1 MTADEQ
7 VIEAWKDHRPYLVD
21 LAFRMLGDIGEAE
34 DVVQE
39 AFSRLLR
46 ANMAEIQNARGWLIV
61 VTSRLCLDQIRSAR
75 SRRQRPQDLGAE
87 EPRIPDTAPGYSD
100 PADRITLADNVEL
113 ALLVVLERLSPAE
126 RVVFVLHDL
135 FQLPFDTISE
145 TLGRPA
151 PTCRQLAR
159 RARQK
164 IERADAPGRFHVM
177 ATEHRLVTE
186 RFIAACG
193 TGDLNG
199 LLEVL
204 DPEVSGQV
212 DIRAGL
218 VVMGADRVARNL
230 LFFFGPGATL
240 VSLMIGP
247 QPALLG
253 FRDRQPVAVLLL
265 TVGDGRIIKI
275 HALADPTKLEFL
287 RASLAARP

>member
-1 MTADEQ
+1 
-7 VIEAWKDHRPYLVD
+7 
-21 LAFRMLGDIGEAE
+21 
-34 DVVQE
+34 
-39 AFSRLLR
+39 
-46 ANMAEIQNARGWLIV
+46 
-61 VTSRLCLDQIRSAR
+61 
-75 SRRQRPQDLGAE
+75 
-87 EPRIPDTAPGYSD
+87 
-100 PADRITLADNVEL
+100 
-113 ALLVVLERLSPAE
+113 
-126 RVVFVLHDL
+126 
-135 FQLPFDTISE
+135 
-145 TLGRPA
+145 
-151 PTCRQLAR
+151 
-159 RARQK
+159 
-164 IERADAPGRFHVM
+164 M

-204 DPEVSGQV
+204 DPQVSGQV

-218 VVMGADRVARNL
+218 VVVGSDRVARNL

-275 HALADPTKLEFL
+275 HALADPAKLDFL
-287 RASLAARP
+287 RARLAARP

>member
-1 MTADEQ
+1 MAADEQ
-7 VIEAWKDHRPYLVD
+7 VVEAWKDHRPYLVD

-75 SRRQRPQDLGAE
+75 SRRQRPHDLLAE
-87 EPRIPDTAPGYSD
+87 EPQVPGTTPGFLD
-100 PADRITLADNVEL
+100 PADRISLVDNVEL

-164 IERADAPGRFHVM
+164 IERADGPGRFHIMVS
-177 ATEHRLVTE
+177 EHRLVTE

-204 DPEVSGQV
+204 DPEVSGRV
-212 DIRAGL
+212 DVRAGL
-218 VVMGADRVARNL
+218 EVTGADRVARNL
-230 LFFFGPGATL
+230 LIFFGPGATM
-240 VSLMIGP
+240 VSLPTGR

-253 FRDRQPVAVLLL
+253 FRDRQLAAVLLL
-265 TVGDGRIIKI
+265 TIGDGRIVKI
-275 HALADPTKLEFL
+275 HALADPAKLAFL
-287 RASLAARP
+287 RARLTARP

>member
-1 MTADEQ
+1 
-7 VIEAWKDHRPYLVD
+7 
-21 LAFRMLGDIGEAE
+21 
-34 DVVQE
+34 
-39 AFSRLLR
+39 
-46 ANMAEIQNARGWLIV
+46 MAEIQNARGWLIV

-75 SRRQRPQDLGAE
+75 SRRQRPRDLAAD
-87 EPRIPDTAPGYSD
+87 EPQGPGTTPMFPD
-100 PADRITLADNVEL
+100 PADRITLADNVQL

-164 IERADAPGRFHVM
+164 IERADGPGRFPVV
-177 ATEHRLVTE
+177 ASEHRLVTE

-193 TGDLNG
+193 TGDLDG

-204 DPEVSGQV
+204 DPEVSGRV

-218 VVMGADRVARNL
+218 VVAGADRVARNL

-240 VSLMIGP
+240 VSWLIGP

-253 FRDRQPVAVLLL
+253 FRDRQLAAVLLL
-265 TVGDGRIIKI
+265 TVDDGRIITI
-275 HALADPTKLEFL
+275 HAIADPAKLDFL
-287 RASLAARP
+287 RARLAAGP

>member
-1 MTADEQ
+1 MTADEP
-7 VIEAWKDHRPYLVD
+7 VVEAWKEHRPYLVD

-46 ANMAEIQNARGWLIV
+46 ANMTEIQNARGWLIV

-75 SRRQRPQDLGAE
+75 SRRQHPRDLLGDEPQVPAATTGSL
-87 EPRIPDTAPGYSD
+87 D

-164 IERADAPGRFHVM
+164 IEQADGPGRFQVM
-177 ATEHRLVTE
+177 ASEHRLVTE
-186 RFIAACG
+186 KFIAACG
-193 TGDLNG
+193 TGDLRG

-204 DPEVSGQV
+204 DPEVSGRV

-218 VVMGADRVARNL
+218 VVSGSDRVARNL

-247 QPALLG
+247 EPALLG
-253 FRDRQPVAVLLL
+253 FRDRQLGAVLLL
-265 TVGDGRIIKI
+265 TIGDGRISKI
-275 HALADPTKLEFL
+275 HAIADPSKLEFL
-287 RASLAARP
+287 GARLAARS

>member
-1 MTADEQ
+1 MAADEQ

-46 ANMAEIQNARGWLIV
+46 ADLAEIQNARGWLIV

-75 SRRQRPQDLGAE
+75 SRRQRPHDFVAE
-87 EPRIPDTAPGYSD
+87 EPRVPATTPGFLD

-164 IERADAPGRFHVM
+164 VERADRPGRFQVM
-177 ATEHRLVTE
+177 ASEHRLVTE

-218 VVMGADRVARNL
+218 VVAGADRVARNL

-240 VSLMIGP
+240 VSLLIGP

-253 FRDRQPVAVLLL
+253 FRDRQPAAVLLL
-265 TVGDGRIIKI
+265 TIGDGRIIKI
-275 HALADPTKLEFL
+275 HAVADPAKLKFL
-287 RASLAARP
+287 RTSLAARP